1 MAAIILTTHF
11 DLLAAAADAG
21 EFGFYGGPRQVWVD
35 ILVSAVEGLATLP
48 IALVIVWVLHRA
60 KIDRWVLLSAVLA
73 TVFSIVVVTLLQL
86 FGLNFW
92 AVIQQVLSEIGFG
105 RFVYEL
111 WPAVGVIFFGSI
123 VFAYWFKKRTQRDD
137 PKVFL

>member
-1 MAAIILTTHF
+1 MILTTHF

-21 EFGFYGGPRQVWVD
+21 AYGFDGGPGQVWVD

-48 IALVIVWVLHRA
+48 IAKVIVWVLHRT

-92 AVIQQVLSEIGFG
+92 AVIQQVLLEIGFG

-111 WPAVGVIFFGSI
+111 WPAIGVIFVGSI
-123 VFAYWFKKRTQRDD
+123 VFAYWLKSRTQRDD
-137 PKVFL
+137 AKVFL